1 VAIIYFLLNLVQKCR
16 NDLIMERA
24 AELTYRVLLAFFPF
38 LIFLLSLAGF
48 MQLDEAEIMVHVP
61 DIFPPDVADLILS
74 FVGDLSLTQS
84 GALLSTGLFFAV
96 YNTTNGFRA
105 VIRCIN
111 HAYEME
117 ETRNIVWRVVLS
129 FGLMLLF
136 TMSILFMVGALVFG
150 SEIWDWLVPNA
161 PGFLFMALRV
171 VGALIVLMGI
181 TSFIYKIS
189 CAKKIR
195 FRDVLP
201 GAAVAVTGWVVA
213 SSVFGFFIS
222 NFTRLGV
229 IYGSIA
235 GVFILILWLNLI
247 CVILLVGNQI
257 NASLDAVRSG
267 DNGTRAVRIGCVKG
281 T

>member
-1 VAIIYFLLNLVQKCR
+1 VAILYFLLNLIQKCKH
-16 NDLIMERA
+16 DLIMERG
-24 AELTYRVLLAFFPF
+24 AELTYRVLLVFFLF
-38 LIFLLSLAGF
+38 VIFLMAWAGF
-48 MQLDEAEIMVHVP
+48 LQLDVAEIMAHVP
-61 DIFPPDVADLILS
+61 DIFTPDVADLIMS

-111 HAYEME
+111 RAYDIE
-117 ETRNIVWRVVLS
+117 ETRNIVWRVMLS

-136 TMSILFMVGALVFG
+136 TLSILFMVGALVFG
-150 SEIWDWLVPNA
+150 AEIWDWLVPNA
-161 PGFLFMALRV
+161 PGFLFIALRV
-171 VGALIVLMGI
+171 AVALVVLLGV

-195 FRDVLP
+195 FLDVLP
-201 GAAVAVTGWVVA
+201 GAAIAVTGWVVA
-213 SSVFGFFIS
+213 STVFGFFIS
-222 NFTRLGV
+222 NFTRMGV

-247 CVILLVGNQI
+247 CIILLVGNQF
-257 NASLDAVRSG
+257 NAMLDAGRSG
-267 DNGTRAVRIGCVKG
+267 GNGTRAVRI
-281 T
+281 